1 MESIIIQISAAD
13 KAMLKRIAKSV
24 DRRSADLNQLI
35 FARGLEFFFCEE
47 HVWVDK
53 LPDEYTEEERQ
64 QQEKNKAIREN
75 PEINGW
81 EAQQKAGYV
90 QVRDSLTNHEAK
102 PDGDGC
108 HDPLIEPIAKRLR
121 AIATA

>member
-1 MESIIIQISAAD
+1 MESSITIQISAD

-35 FARGLEFFFCEE
+35 FARGLEYFFCEE

-75 PEINGW
+75 PEIKGRD
-81 EAQQKAGYV
+81 AQQKAGYV
-90 QVRDSLTNHEAK
+90 VV
-102 PDGDGC
+102 
-108 HDPLIEPIAKRLR
+108 R
-121 AIATA
+121 AILQPITDPKPGRRRPPRSTSRPNS

>member
-1 MESIIIQISAAD
+1 METITIQISAAD
-13 KAMLKRIAKSV
+13 KAMLKRIAKAV
-24 DRRSADLNQLI
+24 DRRSADLIQLM

-47 HVWVDK
+47 QIWVDK

-64 QQEKNKAIREN
+64 QQEKNKAIRED

-90 QVRDSLTNHEAK
+90 QVRDSLTNRMPR
-102 PDGDGC
+102 PDGDGW
-108 HDPLIEPIAKRLR
+108 HDSLIEPIAKRLR
-121 AIATA
+121 AIAID